1 MFHKIIVSFFLLLFC
16 SLTVFAQNSSKS
28 KSKDRFREKD
38 DRKYPVRIENAKELN
53 SKGTDYAPMFYDGGI
68 MFVSD
73 RPTKGSSGKYH
84 QVFYSPFDVIGLP
97 STPDLFEFNVNKKS
111 EFHEGPMTFSRDF
124 KKAYITRNNN
134 KDGVIKADKSGKKS
148 VLKIYETK
156 FGFPD
161 WTPPAELEFDND
173 EYSCKHPSLS
183 PDGTKLFFASDMP
196 GGYGGYDLYVVG
208 KTTYGWGEPINL
220 GPTINTEKNEVF
232 PFMSLSGALFFSSD
246 GHANNLG
253 GLDIFFVNK
262 PLTDPSEIVNMDTPF
277 NSSGNDHSFII
288 DKDGKRGFFA
298 SDRVG
303 GYGKEDIY
311 RFEADK
317 GLEGTGKPEVNPV
330 AITVLDAKTNQPIK
344 GASIRILQPSDDGFV
359 SGTKDFYTFDL
370 LPVQDQPNAL
380 SLQLVRKGA
389 EKLGEAD
396 LFSNVAGEAKTE
408 FTRYRSYLVFVSVD
422 GYRTSERLISV
433 DTETNMSLSF
443 KMEEA
448 PVCMR
453 SGGII
458 STVEFGTRI
467 ANAMIKFVHKVS
479 GYTETVRTNLNGEFD
494 ACLSMDGDYV
504 AYVQREGFLNENFKV
519 TVGKGLTPYDEI
531 KMRAVPGTNAEET
544 MPLANGLYVGSVLVM
559 DKIFYE
565 YNKATLN
572 QGAVRHLDALV
583 ELMKKYPEMEVDL
596 VAHTDTRGDKRLN
609 QELTDERAKN
619 AKTYL
624 VYKGVEAQRINA
636 FGKGET
642 EPRNHCTEG
651 VECTD
656 EEHQQNNRLEV
667 LIRKLGKPL
676 RP

>member
-1 MFHKIIVSFFLLLFC
+1 
-16 SLTVFAQNSSKS
+16 
-28 KSKDRFREKD
+28 
-38 DRKYPVRIENAKELN
+38 
-53 SKGTDYAPMFYDGGI
+53 
-68 MFVSD
+68 
-73 RPTKGSSGKYH
+73 
-84 QVFYSPFDVIGLP
+84 
-97 STPDLFEFNVNKKS
+97 
-111 EFHEGPMTFSRDF
+111 
-124 KKAYITRNNN
+124 
-134 KDGVIKADKSGKKS
+134 
-148 VLKIYETK
+148 
-156 FGFPD
+156 
-161 WTPPAELEFDND
+161 
-173 EYSCKHPSLS
+173 
-183 PDGTKLFFASDMP
+183 
-196 GGYGGYDLYVVG
+196 
-208 KTTYGWGEPINL
+208 
-220 GPTINTEKNEVF
+220 
-232 PFMSLSGALFFSSD
+232 
-246 GHANNLG
+246 
-253 GLDIFFVNK
+253 
-262 PLTDPSEIVNMDTPF
+262 
-277 NSSGNDHSFII
+277 
-288 DKDGKRGFFA
+288 
-298 SDRVG
+298 
-303 GYGKEDIY
+303 
-311 RFEADK
+311 
-317 GLEGTGKPEVNPV
+317 
-330 AITVLDAKTNQPIK
+330 
-344 GASIRILQPSDDGFV
+344 
-359 SGTKDFYTFDL
+359 
-370 LPVQDQPNAL
+370 
-380 SLQLVRKGA
+380 
-389 EKLGEAD
+389 
-396 LFSNVAGEAKTE
+396 
-408 FTRYRSYLVFVSVD
+408 
-422 GYRTSERLISV
+422 
-433 DTETNMSLSF
+433 
-443 KMEEA
+443 
-448 PVCMR
+448 
-453 SGGII
+453 
-458 STVEFGTRI
+458 
-467 ANAMIKFVHKVS
+467 MIKFVHKVS